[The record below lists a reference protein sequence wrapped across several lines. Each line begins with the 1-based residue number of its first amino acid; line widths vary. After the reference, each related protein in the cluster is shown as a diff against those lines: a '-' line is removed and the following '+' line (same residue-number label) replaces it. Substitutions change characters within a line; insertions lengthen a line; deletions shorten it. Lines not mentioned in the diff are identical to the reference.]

1 MFHLLHR
8 NPESAKKKTVTDRHL
23 LVFVLF
29 MVALMVV
36 ILLLYLVVEV
46 GLPGYEL
53 SKIPSKDH
61 PSEYVGV
68 CGLHDYSLRN
78 M

>member
-1 MFHLLHR
+1 MFHLLYR
-8 NPESAKKKTVTDRHL
+8 NPETAKKRTVTDRHL
-23 LVFVLF
+23 CIFILL
-29 MVALMVV
+29 MVALMVI

-68 CGLHDYSLRN
+68 CGLHN
-78 M
+78 